1 MACIY
6 LQTKKYQSVMGITDW
21 LMRLKSKVYKVNV
34 GYTLFTGHDYLITCH
49 QNSPTLKGGCKG
61 IVGLTFSL
69 K

>member
-1 MACIY
+1 
-6 LQTKKYQSVMGITDW
+6 MGITDW
-21 LMRLKSKVYKVNV
+21 LMRLKSKVYKANV
-34 GYTLFTGHDYLITCH
+34 GYTLFTGYGYLITCH

>member
-1 MACIY
+1 
-6 LQTKKYQSVMGITDW
+6 MGITDW

-34 GYTLFTGHDYLITCH
+34 GYTLFTGYNHLTIYY
-49 QNSPTLKGGCKG
+49 QNSPALKGGCKG